1 MGERLDAGV
10 KDVSFP
16 KSGGV
21 YSSVQGKKSGKFAA
35 RAKKEDDFK
44 NYHPAACRRN
54 GAFGKNK
61 GFLVGLLD
69 KLPKPEYAKKAYA
82 ELNKGNYAL
91 AHDLLKTAVEQNR
104 RSDVLDLLSAEI
116 FRREGIPSQAA
127 IIIEKK
133 IEERKVCGI
142 DPFVPYMRLQLGII
156 YKKGHLWEKSL
167 DNFLRVQ
174 KECSGGSEYSLR
186 ALYYSS
192 RIAVI
197 ISR

>member
-1 MGERLDAGV
+1 MADRSDLDLTLNP
-10 KDVSFP
+10 F
-16 KSGGV
+16 
-21 YSSVQGKKSGKFAA
+21 
-35 RAKKEDDFK
+35 RATPGDFFLLQAVGQFQ
-44 NYHPAACRRN
+44 PLVLDLE
-54 GAFGKNK
+54 